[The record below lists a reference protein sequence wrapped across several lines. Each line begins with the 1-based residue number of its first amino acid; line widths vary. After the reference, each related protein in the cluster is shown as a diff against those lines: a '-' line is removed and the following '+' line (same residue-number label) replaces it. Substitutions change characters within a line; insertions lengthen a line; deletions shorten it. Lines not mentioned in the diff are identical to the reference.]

1 LKNHDLIGR
10 KIIFLLF
17 LLLGFYASFSGP
29 LPAFSQEQPVWVEEV
44 GRASL
49 GDNDTLAE
57 VRERA
62 RKEAGA
68 RALEKAKG
76 TFIKAHTLVSNSQL
90 VEDLIF
96 AAVRGH
102 IEKLEVL
109 DEGWESKEKNIYQ
122 VKIKALIR
130 PVYPEKEGGLLIK
143 PALSKSDLQ
152 EGEAVKIFYQVNRN
166 CYVYIFSIAA
176 DGSVTLLFPNS
187 INSQNFI
194 TSGNVY
200 EFPEPGSRIQLQARF
215 LPNDP
220 KNVAEERIK
229 IIATQEKEDLIPL
242 GFREG
247 MFKIYDAKSTGLI
260 SDLVKRLN
268 RLDPASWTEA
278 TLTYR
283 LRR

>member
-1 LKNHDLIGR
+1 MKEKESMGR
-10 KIIFLLF
+10 KMIFLPL
-17 LLLGFYASFSGP
+17 LLLGFYTNLFSP
-29 LPAFSQEQPVWVEEV
+29 LPALAQEQPVWVEEV
-44 GRASL
+44 GRAYL
-49 GDNDTLAE
+49 GDNDTLRE

-96 AAVRGH
+96 ASVRGH

-109 DEGWESKEKNIYQ
+109 EEGWDSKEKNIYQ
-122 VKIKALIR
+122 VKVKALIR
-130 PVYPEKEGGLLIK
+130 PVFPEKEGGLLIK
-143 PALSKSDLQ
+143 PALSKTDLK
-152 EGEAVKIFYQVNRN
+152 EGEEVKIFCQVNRD
-166 CYVYIFSIAA
+166 CYIYIFSIAA

-187 INSQNFI
+187 LNNQNFI
-194 TSGNVY
+194 SKGKIY

-215 LPNDP
+215 LPNFP
-220 KNVAEERIK
+220 KTVAQERIK

-247 MFKIYDAKSTGLI
+247 MFQIYDAKSTGMI
-260 SDLVKRLN
+260 SDLVKKLN
-268 RLDPASWTEA
+268 RLDPESWAEA

>member
-1 LKNHDLIGR
+1 MTREK
-10 KIIFLLF
+10 IFLPF
-17 LLLGFYASFSGP
+17 WLLGFCAYLFSP
-29 LPAFSQEQPVWVEEV
+29 LAALAQEPPVWVEEV
-44 GRASL
+44 GRAYL
-49 GDNDTLAE
+49 GDNDTLSE

-68 RALEKAKG
+68 RALEKAQG

-102 IEKLEVL
+102 IERLEVL
-109 DEGWESKEKNIYQ
+109 EEGWESKERNIYQ
-122 VKIKALIR
+122 VKIKALIK
-130 PVYPEKEGGLLIK
+130 PVYPEKDKGLQIK
-143 PALSKSDLQ
+143 PALSKTDLQ
-152 EGEAVKIFYQVNRN
+152 EGEEVKIFYQVNQD
-166 CYVYIFSIAA
+166 CYIYIFSIAA

-187 INSQNFI
+187 LNSQNFI
-194 TSGNVY
+194 SKERVQ

-215 LPNDP
+215 LPNYP

-229 IIATQEKEDLIPL
+229 IIATQGKEDLIPL

-247 MFKIYDAKSTGLI
+247 MFKIYDAKSTGLV
-260 SDLVKRLN
+260 SDLIKKLN
-268 RLDPASWTEA
+268 QLDPASWAEA
-278 TLTYR
+278 TLMYR